1 MGRPALNSTERRSA
15 VTVMRT
21 TEQELEHIR
30 EQADLAGLSVSEYVR
45 RRSLGYTVPTAA
57 AASRRVD
64 PQLIEGLNRIG
75 NNVNQLARA
84 IHMDRSFVQYWERIG
99 GELEEL
105 LGQLVRLDDDHD
117 ETVDDL

>member
-1 MGRPALNSTERRSA
+1 MGRPALDSTERRSK

-21 TEQELEHIR
+21 TEPELEHIR
-30 EQADLAGLSVSEYVR
+30 AQADAAGLSVSEFVR

-57 AASRRVD
+57 AASRGID
-64 PQLIEGLNRIG
+64 PRLIEGVNRIG

-84 IHMDRSFVQYWERIG
+84 VHMDRTFVQYWERIG

-105 LGQLVRLDDDHD
+105 LEQLVRLDEDG
-117 ETVDDL
+117 DDL